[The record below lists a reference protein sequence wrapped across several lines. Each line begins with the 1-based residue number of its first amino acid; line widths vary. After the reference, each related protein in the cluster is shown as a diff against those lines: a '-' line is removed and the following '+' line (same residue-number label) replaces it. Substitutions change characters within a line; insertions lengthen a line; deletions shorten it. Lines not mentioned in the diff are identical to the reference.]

1 MASRVVASRGFSA
14 VTLPLGHVAALGL
27 SYAYVGAVAAAAE
40 GLRRA
45 GRISSENA
53 RKTIHVGVGLW
64 VIPTIFL
71 FSDWRMA
78 IVPPLS
84 FVVVNYVI
92 HRFRLLPAFGEDP
105 LNLGTVFF
113 PASFA
118 ALLALFFR
126 PGETDDF
133 AFVAVAGVLAM
144 ALGDAAAAVVGRRY
158 GTRRYTIL
166 GHSRTMEG
174 SLAMCLVTAAA
185 IALTLVA
192 MAGFGWHAAV
202 AFGLVVG
209 TAAAGIEAMCPFG
222 SDNLFVPLGV
232 GGLLWALVEIA
243 GAALGVR

>member
-1 MASRVVASRGFSA
+1 MTV
-14 VTLPLGHVAALGL
+14 PLDHGAALAL
-27 SYAYVGAVAAAAE
+27 SYAYVGAVAILAE
-40 GLRRA
+40 GLRRF
-45 GRISSENA
+45 GTISAAAA

-64 VIPTIFL
+64 VIPTVMVFA
-71 FSDWRMA
+71 DWRIA
-78 IVPPLS
+78 IIPPLT
-84 FVVVNYVI
+84 FVVTNYLI

-118 ALLALFFR
+118 AVLALFFR
-126 PGETDDF
+126 PGTADDL
-133 AFVAVAGVLAM
+133 AFVAVAAVLAM
-144 ALGDAAAAVVGRRY
+144 ALGDAAAAVVGARY

-174 SLAMCLVTAAA
+174 SLAMCLVTAVA
-185 IALTLVA
+185 IAVTLVA
-192 MAGFGWHAAV
+192 MAGFGWHPAV

-232 GGLLWALVEIA
+232 GGLLWALVELS
-243 GAALGVR
+243 GAALGLR